1 VGRALGEIVEELAAG
16 LSFAVVVGVVASG
29 CNHASKASAPGCCDR
44 AESTRGG
51 ETGPDS
57 RLGAEPGGPSAPT
70 ASPRFRKEEGCAR
83 DFKSNGAPRDDIA
96 RLERLCAQGM
106 VPLLPE
112 PVSATASPA
121 GVVEVPFKVASAG
134 CLRGGAVAPA
144 GALSIAFFDP
154 RGASLISA
162 SSTEPLGVVPVD
174 GTICVREP
182 GAYRAVVRL
191 SPAPSE
197 ATNVTVQIWQ
207 ASRD

>member
-1 VGRALGEIVEELAAG
+1 MERALGGIVRELVAG
-16 LSFAVVVGVVASG
+16 LFLAVVVSS
-29 CNHASKASAPGCCDR
+29 CNHASKATAPGTYDR
-44 AESTRGG
+44 GAQAGDGESGSDNRAGAESN
-51 ETGPDS
+51 
-57 RLGAEPGGPSAPT
+57 GASAPT

-83 DFKSNGAPRDDIA
+83 NFKSNGAARDDVVL
-96 RLERLCAQGM
+96 LERLCAQGM
-106 VPLLPE
+106 APLLPE
-112 PVSATASPA
+112 PVTTTASSA
-121 GVVEVPFKVASAG
+121 GLVEVPFKVASAG

-144 GALSIAFFDP
+144 GALSIAFLDP
-154 RGASLISA
+154 HGASLVSA